1 MYEAATNSVSI
12 LKRQKNKLYIMP
24 QNLIE
29 FWNVCT
35 RPLDKNG
42 LGYSLTETQ
51 AEIKKIK
58 WRKK

>member
-1 MYEAATNSVSI
+1 
-12 LKRQKNKLYIMP
+12 MP